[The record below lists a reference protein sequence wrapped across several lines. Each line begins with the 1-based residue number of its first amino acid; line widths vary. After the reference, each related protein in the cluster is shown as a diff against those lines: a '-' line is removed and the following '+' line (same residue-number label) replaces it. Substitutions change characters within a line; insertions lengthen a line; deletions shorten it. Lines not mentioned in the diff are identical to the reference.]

1 MNELQVVVD
10 QKPGVIGF
18 NFEEIRDELQARMEL
33 YKNATFTDEYR
44 VYAKNEVAALR
55 KMKKAIDDKRKEVKN
70 QYMIPY
76 NDFEGKAKELMQII
90 DQPIGLISQQ
100 ITEMEER
107 RKAEK
112 KAKIGALYDS
122 LVGDLGDYLTLKK
135 IYNAKWENAS
145 TSMAAVRK
153 EMEEVFSS
161 VRKEVAML
169 EAMTSDAVPEAL
181 RRYKED
187 LDLAGA
193 INYVNQYEA
202 QNAEIMKREAEK
214 KRLEEEQKRRA
225 EEERIRKEER
235 ERIKE
240 EERIAEW
247 VKQQMAAGKLKFKKF
262 TCGLDTSYSSK
273 SPDTIAML
281 FQGITEDRKLI
292 TLAEKVYS
300 WNEEKDIPEDRNDH
314 TINAQQ
320 YGWIPYRNMIG
331 FKEEEKR

>member
-18 NFEEIRDELQARMEL
+18 NFEEIRDELQARMDL

-202 QNAEIMKREAEK
+202 QKAEIMKRKAEK

-240 EERIAEW
+240 EERIRKEEREKAE
-247 VKQQMAAGKLKFKKF
+247 QAAVNE
-262 TCGLDTSYSSK
+262 
-273 SPDTIAML
+273 AA
-281 FQGITEDRKLI
+281 QGFF
-292 TLAEKVYS
+292 AE
-300 WNEEKDIPEDRNDH
+300 EANDH
-314 TINAQQ
+314 RILQSRSHAGRT
-320 YGWIPYRNMIG
+320 GRS
-331 FKEEEKR
+331 

>member
-1 MNELQVVVD
+1 MHGL
-10 QKPGVIGF
+10 G
-18 NFEEIRDELQARMEL
+18 
-33 YKNATFTDEYR
+33 YR

-122 LVGDLGDYLTLKK
+122 LVGDLGDHLTLKK

-169 EAMTSDAVPEAL
+169 EAMTSNAVPEAL
-181 RRYKED
+181 RRYNRK
-187 LDLAGA
+187 
-193 INYVNQYEA
+193 
-202 QNAEIMKREAEK
+202 AE
-214 KRLEEEQKRRA
+214 
-225 EEERIRKEER
+225 
-235 ERIKE
+235 
-240 EERIAEW
+240 
-247 VKQQMAAGKLKFKKF
+247 AGK
-262 TCGLDTSYSSK
+262 DTE
-273 SPDTIAML
+273 IV
-281 FQGITEDRKLI
+281 
-292 TLAEKVYS
+292 KV
-300 WNEEKDIPEDRNDH
+300 
-314 TINAQQ
+314 
-320 YGWIPYRNMIG
+320 
-331 FKEEEKR
+331 

>member
-18 NFEEIRDELQARMEL
+18 NFEEIRDELQARMDL

-122 LVGDLGDYLTLKK
+122 LVGDLGDHLTLKK

-145 TSMAAVRK
+145 TSMAA
-153 EMEEVFSS
+153 

-202 QNAEIMKREAEK
+202 QKAEIMKRKAEK

-240 EERIAEW
+240 EERI
-247 VKQQMAAGKLKFKKF
+247 
-262 TCGLDTSYSSK
+262 
-273 SPDTIAML
+273 
-281 FQGITEDRKLI
+281 R
-292 TLAEKVYS
+292 
-300 WNEEKDIPEDRNDH
+300 
-314 TINAQQ
+314 
-320 YGWIPYRNMIG
+320 
-331 FKEEEKR
+331 KEEREKAEQAAVNEAAQGFFAEEADDELPFEQPTTITAFYKVVATPEELEEVEMAFNSIGIYYTRRDA

>member
-18 NFEEIRDELQARMEL
+18 NFEEIRDELQARMDL
-33 YKNATFTDEYR
+33 YKNATFTDEYS

-122 LVGDLGDYLTLKK
+122 LVGDLGDHLTLKK

-202 QNAEIMKREAEK
+202 QKAEIMKREAEK

-240 EERIAEW
+240 EERI
-247 VKQQMAAGKLKFKKF
+247 
-262 TCGLDTSYSSK
+262 
-273 SPDTIAML
+273 
-281 FQGITEDRKLI
+281 R
-292 TLAEKVYS
+292 
-300 WNEEKDIPEDRNDH
+300 
-314 TINAQQ
+314 
-320 YGWIPYRNMIG
+320 
-331 FKEEEKR
+331 KEEREKAEQAAVNEAAQGFFAEEADDELPFEQPTTITAFYKVVATPEELEEVEMAFNSIGIYYTRRDA

>member
-18 NFEEIRDELQARMEL
+18 NFEEIRDELQARMDL

-112 KAKIGALYDS
+112 KAKIGTLYDS

-145 TSMAAVRK
+145 TSMAA
-153 EMEEVFSS
+153 

-240 EERIAEW
+240 EERI
-247 VKQQMAAGKLKFKKF
+247 
-262 TCGLDTSYSSK
+262 
-273 SPDTIAML
+273 
-281 FQGITEDRKLI
+281 R
-292 TLAEKVYS
+292 
-300 WNEEKDIPEDRNDH
+300 
-314 TINAQQ
+314 
-320 YGWIPYRNMIG
+320 
-331 FKEEEKR
+331 KEEREKAEQAAVNEAAQGFFAEEADDELPFEQPTTITAFYKVVATPEELEEVEMAFNSIGIYYTRRDA